1 MIISKIRIGPN
12 NINQRVANI
21 KLEKKKKFY
30 QRMFLTLKMKVN
42 ASHIL
47 QTHGL

>member
-21 KLEKKKKFY
+21 KLEKKKFY
-30 QRMFLTLKMKVN
+30 QRIFLTLKMKVN

-47 QTHGL
+47 QTH